1 MHQQPVQTIHE
12 HHALRL
18 YIMPFYR
25 RIGYVS
31 LRDQRTVMNANAVM
45 RFFVNVPDACREKL
59 FYHGTFHC
67 KVRAKFTQQLA
78 YIDCL
83 QLC

>member
-31 LRDQRTVMNANAVM
+31 LRDQRAVMNANAVL
-45 RFFVNVPDACREKL
+45 RFLSMFLMPAVKNFSTTGRSTVK
-59 FYHGTFHC
+59 Y
-67 KVRAKFTQQLA
+67 VRSLRSS
-78 YIDCL
+78 
-83 QLC
+83 